1 MITIT
6 ESAANKIKEISEA
19 EELGH
24 TFIRLRVIGGGCA
37 GFSYDL
43 YFDNTPTE
51 LDEQFSAHGATV
63 IIDPLSYQYLD
74 GITVDYLVKGLAEGF
89 HFENPN
95 VSSTC
100 GCGNSFSA

>member
-6 ESAANKIKEISEA
+6 EKAAEKIKDIA
-19 EELGH
+19 EGDGIEYN
-24 TFIRLRVIGGGCA
+24 TIRLRVIGGGCA

-43 YFDNTPTE
+43 YYDDNVNE
-51 LDEQFSAHGATV
+51 LDEVFGAHGV
-63 IIDPLSYQYLD
+63 KIIVDPLSLQYVD
-74 GITVDYLVKGLAEGF
+74 GINIDYVVKGLAEGF